1 MPESVPADATVMISS
16 GLEGPGERIVGLH
29 ANRKIAVSYTPAPY
43 IEGTGQAVDAAPS
56 LYEYQLARR
65 RAGG

>member
-1 MPESVPADATVMISS
+1 MPGSVPADATVTITS

-29 ANRKIAVSYTPAPY
+29 ANRKIRVSYNPTPY

-65 RAGG
+65 RR

>member
-1 MPESVPADATVMISS
+1 MPESVPADVTVAITS

-29 ANRKIAVSYTPAPY
+29 ANRKLSVSYKPVPY

-65 RAGG
+65 RR